1 MTPMNI
7 RVAPESSNA
16 ANKRGGRRRSRAFV
30 HFGIPGAAVLAAGLF
45 WALLNPSP
53 AATKTQSTAPTVVM
67 QNASARAEL
76 AAPEAIGR
84 LSGDDVAVSGAATFN
99 VESGRSSAML
109 ASGSEVTV
117 RSGQAKVS
125 LVEGGEIAICGPAHL
140 SLLKSGNAITLALDY
155 GRVHPQLNSDV
166 SLMIYTPLIVA
177 TGVPVARDPSD
188 ITVGLDVQGEMCALA
203 DRGAVRLA
211 QQLSGQS
218 LLVPEGGQ
226 ANLNGGELKP
236 LSVSRTCTCELPV
249 ARNAGSKQLE
259 IGVPGHSPIASAP
272 PTVPAP
278 PPDNQGIYRV
288 DMPPLTFGSDSPTPP
303 PDPDPQTIVLVRESR
318 VQPDAVFQG
327 HVVAAPPAAASDP
340 AKGAS
345 PADPEAPPKKRN
357 IVIRFLRHFRP

>member
-1 MTPMNI
+1 MIPMNI
-7 RVAPESSNA
+7 RVAPESPNA
-16 ANKRGGRRRSRAFV
+16 SNKRGSRRGSRALV
-30 HFGIPGAAVLAAGLF
+30 HLGIPGAAVLAAGIF

-53 AATKTQSTAPTVVM
+53 AATKTQNTAPTGVM

-272 PTVPAP
+272 PPVQTP
-278 PPDNQGIYRV
+278 PPDNSAIYRV

-345 PADPEAPPKKRN
+345 PADPESPPKKRN

>member
-1 MTPMNI
+1 MNI
-7 RVAPESSNA
+7 GISPKSPNSANRRVS
-16 ANKRGGRRRSRAFV
+16 RRESRAFA
-30 HFGIPGAAVLAAGLF
+30 HLGIPGAALLAAGLF
-45 WALLNPSP
+45 WTLLNASP
-53 AATKTQSTAPTVVM
+53 RALRTQTTASAGVL
-67 QNASARAEL
+67 QNAAARSEMAV
-76 AAPEAIGR
+76 PEPIGR

-166 SLMIYTPLIVA
+166 SLMVYTPLIVA
-177 TGVPVARDPSD
+177 TGVPVGQEPSD

-203 DRGAVRLA
+203 DRGAVRIA

-236 LSVSRTCTCELPV
+236 LNVSRTCTCELPV
-249 ARNAGSKQLE
+249 ARNPGSLHLD

-272 PTVPAP
+272 PPAPAP
-278 PPDNQGIYRV
+278 PPPADDQAIYRV

-327 HVVAAPPAAASDP
+327 HVVAGPPAAASEA
-340 AKGAS
+340 AKAAS
-345 PADPEAPPKKRN
+345 QADPEAPPKKRN